1 MTYLNSYVQICRY
14 LPQSRL
20 DNTMTCELGNTVGLY
35 VFFSYIL
42 KHVKKQKQK
51 QMRLILGFGLHYVG
65 VVGRGCMQHLER
77 YA

>member
-1 MTYLNSYVQICRY
+1 
-14 LPQSRL
+14 
-20 DNTMTCELGNTVGLY
+20 MTCELGNTVGLY